1 MVGCLFHNLNLLLKL
16 KLLLLPHHHVIVH
29 IGLIRIN
36 EVHGSLVELQLG
48 EALGVA

>member
-1 MVGCLFHNLNLLLKL
+1 MVGCLFHYLNLLLEL
-16 KLLLLPHHHVIVH
+16 ELLLLSHHHVVVH
-29 IGLIRIN
+29 VGLIRVN